1 MFNYTRTA
9 LNKIGSDIK
18 KLMLIINASIILG
31 SIAYLVHSLVSET
44 GNVYAN
50 TALCTLTVMY
60 FIFFVLKTRKVIKKN
75 EFKNFKRIY
84 RIMKLSVNALVLI
97 LAIYG
102 IISGLGSSASIIKT
116 YLLLA
121 LWLIQAIFEIL
132 VFVIEMIAN
141 MFVSAIGHDAFWLAK
156 FLNKNATRPSNNDPY
171 IRKLEP
177 FVESARKE
185 ATEKRASEKR
195 EKIQDFKDKIES
207 IFVTK

>member
-1 MFNYTRTA
+1 MFEYTFA
-9 LNKIGSDIK
+9 AIQKIINDAK
-18 KLMLIINASIILG
+18 RLMLIINLSIILG
-31 SIAYLVHSLVSET
+31 NIANLAHSLAVGI

-50 TALCTLTVMY
+50 TALCTLTVIY

-121 LWLIQAIFEIL
+121 LWLIQVIFEIL

-185 ATEKRASEKR
+185 AAEKRASEKR

-207 IFVTK
+207 MFVTK